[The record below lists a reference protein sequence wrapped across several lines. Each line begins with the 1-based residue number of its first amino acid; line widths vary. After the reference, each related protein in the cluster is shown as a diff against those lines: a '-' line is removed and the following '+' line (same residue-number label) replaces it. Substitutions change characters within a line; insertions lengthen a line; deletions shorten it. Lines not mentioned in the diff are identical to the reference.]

1 MNNIEKIAR
10 LLYSGDLTRTEIKNK
25 SIDELEFSVRT
36 HNCLQ
41 CKGIRTIG
49 ELADTTAYELLK
61 TRNFGNKSLSEVAGR
76 LEVLTLY
83 LREGK

>member
-49 ELADTTAYELLK
+49 
-61 TRNFGNKSLSEVAGR
+61 
-76 LEVLTLY
+76 
-83 LREGK
+83 